1 MKVSVF
7 RGAILFVAGAMT
19 AAVLAQAQQAPKDSK
34 PAAQT
39 AAPATSAT
47 AAAVNPSAMDVKAK
61 ASQPLKEASA
71 SQKPADDSVVFLRD
85 VANAGF
91 KPEHVRGNQMYC
103 RTTTEIGSNFPVKTC
118 YNEEQ
123 VRVKISEYQ
132 AERMEMQ
139 RKGTLPQFCNKTYAP
154 QC

>member
-7 RGAILFVAGAMT
+7 RGAILFVACAMT

-34 PAAQT
+34 PAA
-39 AAPATSAT
+39 AAAASAASAASASAPAVNQSAT
-47 AAAVNPSAMDVKAK
+47 DSKDKAI
-61 ASQPLKEASA
+61 KEASA
-71 SQKPADDSVVFLRD
+71 QKAADDSAVFLRD

-91 KPEHVRGNQMYC
+91 KPEHVRGTLMYC

>member
-7 RGAILFVAGAMT
+7 RGAILFVACAMT

-34 PAAQT
+34 PAA
-39 AAPATSAT
+39 SA
-47 AAAVNPSAMDVKAK
+47 
-61 ASQPLKEASA
+61 ASA
-71 SQKPADDSVVFLRD
+71 SAPAVNQSATDSKDKAIKGASAQKAADDSAVFLRD

-91 KPEHVRGNQMYC
+91 KPEHVRGNLMYC

-118 YNEEQ
+118 YNDEQ

-139 RKGTLPQFCNKTYAP
+139 RKGALPQFCNKTYAP

>member
-1 MKVSVF
+1 MKVSAF
-7 RGAILFVAGAMT
+7 RGAILFVACAMT

-34 PAAQT
+34 PAA
-39 AAPATSAT
+39 
-47 AAAVNPSAMDVKAK
+47 AAAASA
-61 ASQPLKEASA
+61 ASAASA
-71 SQKPADDSVVFLRD
+71 SAPAVNQGATDSKDKAIKQASAQKAADDSAVFLRD

-91 KPEHVRGNQMYC
+91 KPEHVRGNLMYC

-118 YNEEQ
+118 YNDEQ

>member
-1 MKVSVF
+1 MKVSVL

-19 AAVLAQAQQAPKDSK
+19 AAVLAQAQQVPKDSK
-34 PAAQT
+34 PAAQ
-39 AAPATSAT
+39 AAVPSTSAT
-47 AAAVNPSAMDVKAK
+47 ATPVNASATDVKAK
-61 ASQPLKEASA
+61 ASQPLKEAST

-91 KPEHVRGNQMYC
+91 KPEHVRGNLMYC

>member
-7 RGAILFVAGAMT
+7 RGAILFVACAMT
-19 AAVLAQAQQAPKDSK
+19 AAVLAQPQQAPKDSK
-34 PAAQT
+34 PAA
-39 AAPATSAT
+39 SA
-47 AAAVNPSAMDVKAK
+47 
-61 ASQPLKEASA
+61 ASA
-71 SQKPADDSVVFLRD
+71 SAPAVNQGATDSKDKPIKQASAQKAADDSAVFLRD

-91 KPEHVRGNQMYC
+91 KPEHVRGNLMYC

-118 YNEEQ
+118 YNDEQ

-139 RKGTLPQFCNKTYAP
+139 RKGALPQFCNKTYAP